1 MNLSNSQYDAIRR
14 EYDAIQIRNRH
25 LSEKRRE
32 EISRCVPGYD
42 EADASI
48 STLSTRCVRLM
59 LEDAPAEELECC
71 RREISDLSVRKAA
84 LLEAAGFP
92 RDYLSPIYDCADC
105 QDTGYING
113 ERCHCLRQRTIRLL
127 YAQSNLQELL
137 SRENFST
144 LSYDYYEG
152 EDLANFKKA
161 VETSLT
167 FVREFPSYRNLIFYG
182 TVGTGKSFLSGCIAK
197 ELLDQ
202 GYSVIYFSAIGLFS
216 LLAQYS
222 FQTNEKEMLYK
233 TYQDLY
239 NCDLV
244 IVDDLGTEVTNS
256 FTNSQFF
263 SFLNE
268 RHLRRKATVI
278 STNLGIEDLKNR
290 YSERILSRLAGNYT
304 FRKLTG
310 PDIRLYKNI

>member
-14 EYDAIQIRNRH
+14 EYDAIQTRNRH

-59 LEDAPAEELECC
+59 LEDAPAEELNRS
-71 RREISDLSVRKAA
+71 RRELSEQSARKTA
-84 LLEAAGFP
+84 LLEAAGYP
-92 RDYLSPIYDCADC
+92 RDYLAPIYDCADC

-113 ERCHCLRQRTIRLL
+113 ERCHCFRQRTIRLL

-144 LSYDYYEG
+144 LSYDYYKG

-161 VETSLT
+161 AETSLN
-167 FVREFPSYRNLIFYG
+167 FVKDFPSYRNLIFFG

-222 FQTNEKEMLYK
+222 FQTNDKEMLYK

-278 STNLGIEDLKNR
+278 NTNLGIEDLKNR
-290 YSERILSRLAGNYT
+290 YSERILSRLAGNYI